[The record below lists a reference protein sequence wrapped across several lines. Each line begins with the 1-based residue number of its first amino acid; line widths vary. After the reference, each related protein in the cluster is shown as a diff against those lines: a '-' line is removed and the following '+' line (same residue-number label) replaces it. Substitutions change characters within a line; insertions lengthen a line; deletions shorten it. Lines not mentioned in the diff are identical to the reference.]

1 MGDREAILF
10 ANEAFYRAFADR
22 DVEAMEGVWA
32 DEAKVT
38 CIHPGWGL
46 LEGRDQVMQSWLAIL
61 SNPQAPNITCLGAQ
75 AFVLGEVG
83 YVVCFEK
90 IDDTV
95 LIATNTFVH
104 EGRRWRLVHHQGG
117 PTSDAPPEEDE
128 SPRGT
133 VN

>member
-1 MGDREAILF
+1 MGDAEAILF

-22 DVEAMEGVWA
+22 DIEAMDAVWA
-32 DEAKVT
+32 VEAKVT

-61 SNPQAPNITCLGAQ
+61 SNPQAPNITCVGAQ
-75 AFVLGEVG
+75 AFVLGEAA

-90 IDDTV
+90 FDDTV
-95 LIATNTFVH
+95 LIATNSFVR
-104 EGRRWRLVHHQGG
+104 EGRRWRMVHHQGG
-117 PTSDAPPEEDE
+117 PTSEDLPDEEE
-128 SPRGT
+128 APRGR